1 MAYNLNTFDGRSFAT
16 VEDGVVDQQISS
28 SLNLIGKDVVG
39 YGTYQ
44 NDNFLWLMEHFAGS
58 IEPIHKVQG
67 QIWFDKGALRPKVYD
82 NAVWHQLAIMN
93 VTSIEPSASVKSGD
107 LWFDSVKG
115 QLFIKNTGTG
125 YTLVGPEKVF
135 GYGKTRIES
144 IEVLSSSTVGHAVL
158 VMYADDE
165 VIGTISIDEFDVK
178 STESLYT
185 AGITRIG
192 RGFTFVA
199 GAEVKTDTNFTR
211 NAFDETITGHW
222 QFDNSSGISINNA
235 SIYTNITDDLVLE
248 TSGNNLIV
256 NSGEVLFPG
265 GTTILAT
272 SSSTISKIYVSEL
285 SGGTSI
291 APVTLTGQFGLTS
304 SSKIFP
310 NTDNFISLG
319 KANARWN
326 QVYTTSLNAGG
337 ETQLAQL
344 LGNWQL
350 TGNSTLDVTLGTFVV
365 QDLTTGGDTIEGTLT
380 GDWTFPG
387 SSKLTLQGGALTLDQ
402 GNLEITAGNL
412 TIGDGNFTIG
422 AGIINALD
430 ATLKTRLIT
439 TGSTSTEG
447 TITGNWSLSEGSQL
461 RATYADLAE
470 FYSSDNNY
478 EPGTV
483 LVFGGTEEVTKS
495 AQASDTAAA
504 GIVTTNPAYVLNE
517 GLKGTRVCIALAGRV
532 PCNVVGKVNKGDLLV
547 TSYYPGHAEVSK
559 APKPGTI
566 IGKALANKHTDGT
579 GVIEVM
585 VVRG

>member
-44 NDNFLWLMEHFAGS
+44 NDNFLWLMEHFAGTV
-58 IEPIHKVQG
+58 EPIHKVQG
-67 QIWFDKGALRPKVYD
+67 QVWFDKTTLRLKVYD
-82 NAVWHQLAIMN
+82 NAQWHQLAVMN
-93 VTSIEPSASVKSGD
+93 VTGTEPSASVKGGD
-107 LWFDSVKG
+107 LWFDNTKE

-144 IEVLSSSTVGHAVL
+144 VEVLSSSTVGHAVL
-158 VMYADDE
+158 VMYADDS
-165 VIGTISIDEFDVK
+165 VIGTISFDEFDVK
-178 STESLYT
+178 STEALY
-185 AGITRIG
+185 AEGITHISK
-192 RGFTFVA
+192 GFTFVN

-222 QFDNSSGISINNA
+222 SFNNDNGININDA
-235 SIYTNITDDLVLE
+235 SIYTNTVNDLVLD
-248 TSGNNLIV
+248 TSGTRLVI
-256 NSGEVLFPG
+256 NSNEVTFPG
-265 GTTILAT
+265 GTTVLAS
-272 SSSTISKIYVSEL
+272 SSSTISKIYVGEV

-291 APVTLTGQFGLTS
+291 SPVTLTGQFGLS
-304 SSKIFP
+304 ASSKMFP
-310 NTDNFISLG
+310 NTDNSISLG

-326 QVYTTSLNAGG
+326 QVYTTGLNAGG
-337 ETQLAQL
+337 ESQLAQL

-365 QDLTTGGDTIEGTLT
+365 QDLTTGGETTAGTLT
-380 GDWTFPG
+380 GDWTLPG
-387 SSKLTLQGGALTLDQ
+387 SSKLTLQGGALTLDE
-402 GNLEITAGNL
+402 GNLEIPLGNL
-412 TIGDGNFTIG
+412 TIGDGNFTMG
-422 AGIINALD
+422 AGTINALD

-439 TGSTSTEG
+439 TGSTSTTG
-447 TITGNWSLSEGSQL
+447 TITGNWSYSEGSQL
-461 RATYADLAE
+461 RATYADVAE

-483 LVFGGTEEVTKS
+483 LIFGGEEEVTKS
-495 AQASDTAAA
+495 TQAGDTAAA

-517 GLKGTRVCIALAGRV
+517 GLKGQRVCIALAGRV